1 MKYTITFTMYIFFNM
16 LTYCSAQFAEIP
28 WIAQSARQEIT
39 LRWLL
44 QWGSPLTI
52 PNRAVKPISA

>member
-1 MKYTITFTMYIFFNM
+1 LSSYTLESVTELYI
-16 LTYCSAQFAEIP
+16 
-28 WIAQSARQEIT
+28 IARLQIT

-52 PNRAVKPISA
+52 PNREVKPISADGTTFVEE

>member
-1 MKYTITFTMYIFFNM
+1 M

-28 WIAQSARQEIT
+28 WIAQRARQEIT

-52 PNRAVKPISA
+52 PNRAVKPISADGTTLVEE

>member
-1 MKYTITFTMYIFFNM
+1 M
-16 LTYCSAQFAEIP
+16 LTYCSAQAEICFLEN
-28 WIAQSARQEIT
+28 SRQQIT

-52 PNRAVKPISA
+52 PNREVKPISADGTTLVEE